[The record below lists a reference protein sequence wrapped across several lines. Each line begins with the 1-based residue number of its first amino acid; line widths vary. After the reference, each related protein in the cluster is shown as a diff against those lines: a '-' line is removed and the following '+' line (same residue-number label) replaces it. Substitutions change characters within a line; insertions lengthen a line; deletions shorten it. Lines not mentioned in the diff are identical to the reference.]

1 MTMRLYHLLLV
12 LPLLAGCDKD
22 EPTPDSIL
30 GTWKLR
36 EVYVDPGDGSGTFQP
51 TDYARTI
58 TFFPDSTYTTDQTIC
73 NIGNHPADG
82 GGSGVYSPGRQ
93 LIFPT
98 TCRIN
103 AEYPYDI
110 AGRQLTVTYFC
121 IEGCAER
128 YTKVRD

>member
-1 MTMRLYHLLLV
+1 MRFHYFLLM

-30 GTWKLR
+30 GTWKLT
-36 EVYVDPGDGSGTFQP
+36 EVYVDPGNGSGTFQP

-58 TFFPDSTYTTDQTIC
+58 TFFPDSTYTTDLTIC
-73 NIGNHPADG
+73 RFGGNVADE
-82 GGSGVYSPGRQ
+82 GGSGVYFPEER

-103 AEYPYDI
+103 AEYPYEV
-110 AGRQLTVTYFC
+110 AGRRLTVTYSC

-128 YTKVRD
+128 YVKVRD